1 MISIH
6 ALRGEGD
13 VASVSM
19 LISLCNFNPR
29 PPWGGRHS
37 RTLPFKNSIVISIHA
52 LRGEGDLKQRTAGHI
67 DSHFNP
73 RPPWGGRPPIEIKTW
88 QDLQFQS
95 TPSVGRATAI
105 EAPRSKSTR
114 HFNPR
119 PPWGGRPLK
128 IMSIQFGSVLFQ
140 STPSVGRA
148 TMSMRQFVIQAIK
161 FQSTPSVGRA
171 TKNNWDTDYM
181 LVISI
186 HALRGE
192 GDLVYDRLY
201 AISYYFNPRP
211 PWGGRRIY
219 TSGTQAGRSFQS
231 TPSVG
236 RATRPAKS
244 SPEQSANF
252 NPRPPWGGR
261 RLSPALI
268 NQQKDFNPRPPWGGR
283 PKLGD

>member
-1 MISIH
+1 MRAIVISIH

-95 TPSVGRATAI
+95 TPSVGRATNAK
-105 EAPRSKSTR
+105 SK
-114 HFNPR
+114 
-119 PPWGGRPLK
+119 
-128 IMSIQFGSVLFQ
+128 Q
-140 STPSVGRA
+140 S
-148 TMSMRQFVIQAIK
+148 QKKQ
-161 FQSTPSVGRA
+161 
-171 TKNNWDTDYM
+171 
-181 LVISI
+181 ISI

-192 GDLVYDRLY
+192 GD
-201 AISYYFNPRP
+201 P
-211 PWGGRRIY
+211 
-219 TSGTQAGRSFQS
+219 
-231 TPSVG
+231 
-236 RATRPAKS
+236 
-244 SPEQSANF
+244 
-252 NPRPPWGGR
+252 
-261 RLSPALI
+261 
-268 NQQKDFNPRPPWGGR
+268 
-283 PKLGD
+283 